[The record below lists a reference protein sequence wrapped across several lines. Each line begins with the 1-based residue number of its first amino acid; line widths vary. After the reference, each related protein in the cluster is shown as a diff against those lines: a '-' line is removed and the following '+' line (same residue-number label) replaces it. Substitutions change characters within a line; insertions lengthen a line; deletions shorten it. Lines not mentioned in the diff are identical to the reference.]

1 MIVGIEVKA
10 AATVRPEDFRGLR
23 RLKDAVGDL
32 FACGILLHDGERIHR
47 TAQGLFAMPV
57 KALWE
62 A

>member
-1 MIVGIEVKA
+1 MDEDP
-10 AATVRPEDFRGLR
+10 RPGRFLITGS
-23 RLKDAVGDL
+23 VDL
-32 FACGILLHDGERIHR
+32 FKGSISPGILLHDGERIQR